1 MSSSSLSI
9 PAGQAV
15 NVVINQIDPAE
26 TKDAQKPP
34 EEQYVDDGAGNHNLP
49 EDMKVGLKTLL
60 RHYGT
65 DVDKF
70 PRRMEVVDAR
80 RQRFYDRGYQYIYMN
95 WSQYVFVPVVGG
107 VTMNVGSDSVQMS
120 RYCNVYNIYKPYRR
134 NFSAVLSQNPPGV
147 SFEPKKHGDPL
158 DMKVAECAQQYSE
171 HYDSVNDRRKLQPK
185 ISRLFWTDGRVV
197 GWTRH
202 EKNRQKYGTRQ
213 EQDDADEL
221 NDDIA
226 AGVTEAANTAEPEAN
241 GEEITNLYG
250 VLEAKVF
257 PITANEQDELTGVI
271 ISDD

>member
-1 MSSSSLSI
+1 
-9 PAGQAV
+9 
-15 NVVINQIDPAE
+15 
-26 TKDAQKPP
+26 
-34 EEQYVDDGAGNHNLP
+34 
-49 EDMKVGLKTLL
+49 
-60 RHYGT
+60 
-65 DVDKF
+65 
-70 PRRMEVVDAR
+70 
-80 RQRFYDRGYQYIYMN
+80 
-95 WSQYVFVPVVGG
+95 
-107 VTMNVGSDSVQMS
+107 
-120 RYCNVYNIYKPYRR
+120 
-134 NFSAVLSQNPPGV
+134 
-147 SFEPKKHGDPL
+147 
-158 DMKVAECAQQYSE
+158 
-171 HYDSVNDRRKLQPK
+171 DSVNDRRKLQPK

-271 ISDD
+271 ISDDPDINVAKSKYDWIADQIKAGNNGSGETAFERNARIGILQGLRLWTQAGDSQANLAERHWMFLRPAAFEHISEQADRLRRLFPEGVRVTFVGDVYAEAYPVSLDDEITVDHALDGDGMNRPSWGKDHVPVQDAFNNYRNMRQEYHDYGIPFTAYDTALLDGQS